1 MSNDSILLWVD
12 VTTLMH
18 WQRPAVGIVRVEQ
31 QFCLWLLAEQL
42 PDVGFC
48 GYDKSSRSFY
58 AVSREQLQAQLDRIQ
73 AIGTR
78 QNEAVPSGDWKLH
91 LKHRLKQAIG
101 YLPPALGVRV
111 FNLLQR
117 LRPHAGR
124 LWRGLVVARGRL
136 AAARRKEEG
145 GVPRAFTPVQFAPGS
160 VYVSMGLDWD
170 YKDMADIY
178 RQKQERG
185 FKCLFFCYDIIPVL
199 MPQLCVADVSRQFA
213 HYFADLAWAADRI
226 LCISDASR
234 RDLLQLLDTLGVPCA
249 SAERVHLGGDILPE
263 GGLQAPSPTV
273 EKVLAEPF
281 ILFVSTIERRKN
293 HETLYRAYS
302 RLARQGVAL
311 PRLVFVGMSGWG
323 VQELF
328 SDLRLDPMVAGKIE
342 LLHHVDDADLA
353 VLYQHAQFTVYPS
366 LYEGWGLPVAES
378 LAFGKYCL
386 ASNAASLPEVG
397 GDWVDYLDPWDV
409 PGWAERLQFLF
420 AHPEWVAER
429 NARIA
434 REYRAHP
441 WRETAREI
449 YEQARALAS
458 SSPGQN

>member
-1 MSNDSILLWVD
+1 
-12 VTTLMH
+12 
-18 WQRPAVGIVRVEQ
+18 
-31 QFCLWLLAEQL
+31 
-42 PDVGFC
+42 
-48 GYDKSSRSFY
+48 
-58 AVSREQLQAQLDRIQ
+58 
-73 AIGTR
+73 
-78 QNEAVPSGDWKLH
+78 
-91 LKHRLKQAIG
+91 
-101 YLPPALGVRV
+101 
-111 FNLLQR
+111 
-117 LRPHAGR
+117 
-124 LWRGLVVARGRL
+124 
-136 AAARRKEEG
+136 
-145 GVPRAFTPVQFAPGS
+145 
-160 VYVSMGLDWD
+160 
-170 YKDMADIY
+170 
-178 RQKQERG
+178 
-185 FKCLFFCYDIIPVL
+185 
-199 MPQLCVADVSRQFA
+199 
-213 HYFADLAWAADRI
+213 
-226 LCISDASR
+226 
-234 RDLLQLLDTLGVPCA
+234 
-249 SAERVHLGGDILPE
+249 
-263 GGLQAPSPTV
+263 
-273 EKVLAEPF
+273 
-281 ILFVSTIERRKN
+281 
-293 HETLYRAYS
+293 
-302 RLARQGVAL
+302 
-311 PRLVFVGMSGWG
+311 